1 MLIKTYNRATG
12 IGSTIITKSQYNS
25 CNIADQL
32 ANAYE
37 RQNGQVDVATK
48 HLFNN
53 DVAAGF
59 DWFQMHHDDGMMDG
73 YLDIAENENGDWM
86 TTETIKGFT
95 EVLPSQAVTFE
106 ESGMD
111 GLVSSYTQIEDA
123 DPLAGGTSDEAVGF
137 KKLNPFPLP
146 AWKDVD

>member
-1 MLIKTYNRATG
+1 
-12 IGSTIITKSQYNS
+12 
-25 CNIADQL
+25 
-32 ANAYE
+32 
-37 RQNGQVDVATK
+37 
-48 HLFNN
+48 
-53 DVAAGF
+53 
-59 DWFQMHHDDGMMDG
+59 MHHDDGIIDG

-95 EVLPSQAVTFE
+95 EFLPSQAVTFE

>member
-1 MLIKTYNRATG
+1 
-12 IGSTIITKSQYNS
+12 
-25 CNIADQL
+25 
-32 ANAYE
+32 
-37 RQNGQVDVATK
+37 
-48 HLFNN
+48 
-53 DVAAGF
+53 
-59 DWFQMHHDDGMMDG
+59 MHHHDGIIDG

-95 EVLPSQAVTFE
+95 EFPPSQAVTCE

-123 DPLAGGTSDEAVGF
+123 DPLAGGTSDEAVVF